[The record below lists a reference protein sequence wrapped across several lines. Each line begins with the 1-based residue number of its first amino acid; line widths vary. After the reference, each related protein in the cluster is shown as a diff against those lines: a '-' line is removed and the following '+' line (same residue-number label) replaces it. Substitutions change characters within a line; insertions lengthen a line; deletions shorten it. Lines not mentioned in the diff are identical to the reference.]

1 LGGRPGRLVA
11 KVEPGCDPAMD
22 QGGEN
27 DARRRPAGADRGN
40 NAPPPSPE
48 DDEANG
54 GGRQIGR
61 PRRRVRARALVVMVA
76 AGAYILLAEALSGA
90 PPSAAWMLTSFVLW
104 LVGKA
109 LLLLSFIN

>member
-1 LGGRPGRLVA
+1 
-11 KVEPGCDPAMD
+11 
-22 QGGEN
+22 
-27 DARRRPAGADRGN
+27 
-40 NAPPPSPE
+40 
-48 DDEANG
+48 
-54 GGRQIGR
+54 
-61 PRRRVRARALVVMVA
+61 MVA